1 MVTIVNR
8 GTGIGQTLKTTST
21 GLFNK
26 PNLDPGNYDVTIEAK
41 GFSSVKTEAIVDV
54 GHDTVLVMKLQVG
67 TVSDQV
73 IDVFSTAPAV
83 DLGSTQLNQTVDGK
97 TLRELPLNGRDWTS
111 LSILEP
117 NVHTVDNQLSISA
130 GDNSRSNRGVGTQ
143 ISIGGTRPQQNNYR
157 LDGVT
162 TNDYSGAGPGGAL
175 GGTLGVDA
183 IQEFTVVTSNATS
196 DYGRT
201 AGGVVSA
208 VTRQGTNKFHGSAYE
223 FIRNSALDAKNY
235 FSTDYRSVQTQPV
248 RWDNWRP
255 NPQGQGLLLLQL

>member
-1 MVTIVNR
+1 M
-8 GTGIGQTLKTTST
+8 
-21 GLFNK
+21 
-26 PNLDPGNYDVTIEAK
+26 
-41 GFSSVKTEAIVDV
+41 
-54 GHDTVLVMKLQVG
+54 
-67 TVSDQV
+67 
-73 IDVFSTAPAV
+73 
-83 DLGSTQLNQTVDGK
+83 NQTVDGK

-143 ISIGGTRPQQNNYR
+143 ISIGGTRPRQNNYR
-157 LDGVT
+157 LDGIT

-201 AGGVVSA
+201 SGGVISA
-208 VTRQGTNKFHGSAYE
+208 VTRPGTNHFHGSGYE
-223 FIRNSALDAKNY
+223 FIRNSALDSKNY
-235 FSTDYRSVQTQPV
+235 FSTGPAPFKRNQFGGTIGGPIRKDKAFFFFNYEGLRQSRTTATLDTVPS
-248 RWDNWRP
+248 P
-255 NPQGQGLLLLQL
+255 NARLGWLAVHPNRDSFQ